1 MYTPNNF
8 LNVKRKP
15 LPFDI
20 FKIQVKDNKIINV
33 PLIVN
38 TSLSI

>member
-1 MYTPNNF
+1 MYTLTTF
-8 LNVKRKP
+8 ECERKP